1 MSKILDIEVNI
12 IKEDYNSE
20 LIITTPLLPKHK
32 ISRDTKVSIKRNDIP
47 FTWITCS
54 GENNI
59 PTNWWYGSKQYKYT
73 TGNIPPYIL
82 PLDRDIKLGRHMLDR
97 MLEIIKQSDEQ
108 YAFCY
113 CNFEFKGSINNQFPC
128 QPYDI
133 NRLLQ
138 GNYISSNSMMKYDY
152 LEFIGGPVM
161 DDMYKRLLDWALWL
175 KFYQYGYYGIPCPTA
190 HFVAFADED
199 SISARSSQDY
209 RKKHQRVHR
218 DFVIPIA
225 QQAQAEVDQAADLA
239 GASVE
244 EQDEVI
250 SMFD

>member
-1 MSKILDIEVNI
+1 MSYVEIEI
-12 IKEDYNSE
+12 IREDDYSE
-20 LIITTPLLPKHK
+20 LLVATPLLPGHK
-32 ISRDTKVSIKRNDIP
+32 ISRETKVSIKRNGIP
-47 FTWITCS
+47 FTWITCT

-59 PTNWWYGSKQYKYT
+59 PTNWWYGSKKYFEMRST
-73 TGNIPPYIL
+73 LTIPYIL

-97 MLEIIKQSDEQ
+97 MLETIKESKEQ

-113 CNFEFKGSINNQFPC
+113 CNFEFKGTINNKFPC

-138 GNYISSNSMMKYDY
+138 GNFISSNSMMKYDY
-152 LEFIGGPVM
+152 LELIDGPVM

-190 HFVAFADED
+190 DFVAYSDED
-199 SISARSSQDY
+199 SISAGTAQEY
-209 RKKHQRVHR
+209 QQKHQRVHR

-225 QQAQAEVDQAADLA
+225 QKAQEEIDSAADLA

-244 EQDEVI
+244 EQGDVI